1 LAKKTQYVK
10 LKLQSIENKKF
21 FFALTTLP
29 KPISRKVKLLFPG
42 IAFIKV
48 SGEVLFLS
56 NVPPIPKNYRGSHSM
71 RSRHGKCFPLLK
83 ITRFQGPL
91 DLLILY
97 KEITGHHSFNA
108 FSLYLS
114 QSDDI
119 SVLPL

>member
-1 LAKKTQYVK
+1 
-10 LKLQSIENKKF
+10 
-21 FFALTTLP
+21 
-29 KPISRKVKLLFPG
+29 
-42 IAFIKV
+42 
-48 SGEVLFLS
+48 
-56 NVPPIPKNYRGSHSM
+56 M

-97 KEITGHHSFNA
+97 KEITGHHSYNA

-119 SVLPL
+119 SVLPLYIVSFKVCIYLVLLLSN